1 MTTQVSNG
9 NGAATAAPSR
19 HTEAPASAT
28 VKAID
33 PTGYEWLLT
42 VRGDSAGDM
51 MTRVSFLVD
60 WFGRNGWTPA
70 PTRASSAPPAPNGQ
84 AAGQGN
90 GQGNGEAAAICDT
103 CGQPMTRKPRRDG
116 TGYFWSCGTKY
127 GNGQWCK
134 GKPVK

>member
-9 NGAATAAPSR
+9 NGAATTAPSR

-42 VRGDSAGDM
+42 VRADSVGDM
-51 MTRVSFLVD
+51 MTRVSFLSD
-60 WFGRNGWTPA
+60 WFTRNEWKPA
-70 PTRASSAPPAPNGQ
+70 PTRASSPTTQ
-84 AAGQGN
+84 AGQGN
-90 GQGNGEAAAICDT
+90 GQGNGQPAEAAAICDT
-103 CGQPMTRKPRRDG
+103 CGRPMKRKPRRDG
-116 TGYFWSCGTKY
+116 NGYFWSCETKY
-127 GNGQWCK
+127 GSEWCK